1 MYKRKNNVKLLV
13 IIHIIKNYSVL
24 HSLIEATVLII
35 LIIFSIVGS
44 EEFWICSILIWDI
57 G

>member
-1 MYKRKNNVKLLV
+1 MYKRKNNAELLV

-44 EEFWICSILIWDI
+44 EEFWICSILIWEI

>member
-44 EEFWICSILIWDI
+44 EELWICSILIWEI

>member
-1 MYKRKNNVKLLV
+1 MYKRKNNVELLV

>member
-1 MYKRKNNVKLLV
+1 MYKRKNNAELLV

-24 HSLIEATVLII
+24 HSLIEAAVLII

-44 EEFWICSILIWDI
+44 EEFWICSILIWEI

>member
-1 MYKRKNNVKLLV
+1 MYKRKNNVELLV

-44 EEFWICSILIWDI
+44 EELWICSILIWEI